1 MKRLT
6 KNFAK
11 ELLKDDNYIEALAY
25 FAERYSKCETGEKAM
40 DYREKD
46 FEKLIDWADEFN
58 DDDEFN
64 DYTDNVYRIDS
75 AMFTAISNDYS
86 IY

>member
-40 DYREKD
+40 NYREKD
-46 FEKLIDWADEFN
+46 FEKLIEWA
-58 DDDEFN
+58 DEFN